1 MEVGLF
7 TEFQSPPGMDEAQ
20 AFDEALAQMTAAEEL
35 GFDAVWLAEIHF
47 QKGRSVLS
55 SPPVIATAIAARTQ
69 RVRIGIA
76 VQILPLAHP
85 PLIVPVY
92 MAEDGQRAYSPRA
105 RARLHAALRGARD
118 PTPPL
123 TRGPQERGSAG
134 STSRPN
140 SSTVPAGSA
149 ARLTVNMSWV
159 APAASA
165 ARTCAMQ
172 SSGVPAT
179 ARRARR

>member
-20 AFDEALAQMTAAEEL
+20 AFDESLAQMTAAEEL

-92 MAEDGQRAYSPRA
+92 MTED
-105 RARLHAALRGARD
+105 ALRGARD